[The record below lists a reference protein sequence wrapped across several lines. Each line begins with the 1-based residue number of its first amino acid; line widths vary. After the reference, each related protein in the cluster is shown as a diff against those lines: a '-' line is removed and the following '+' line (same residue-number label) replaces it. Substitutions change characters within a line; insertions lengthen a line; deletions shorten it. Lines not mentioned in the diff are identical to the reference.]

1 MYISNITL
9 TNYRGV
15 KEKREINLSRFSSI
29 VGKNDAGKTIVL
41 NAIASFLDVKFCIV
55 TDFNVLDNPIELEFS
70 FKSPDIAELLISK
83 VKSKVKRLR
92 VR

>member
-41 NAIASFLDVKFCIV
+41 NAIASFLDVKSFAY
-55 TDFNVLDNPIELEFS
+55 LLPILM
-70 FKSPDIAELLISK
+70 LLIIQLNWSSVLK
-83 VKSKVKRLR
+83 VLILQNC
-92 VR
+92 